1 LGSGLRL
8 ADTHCHLYCEP
19 LGSKAAEALSRARDA
34 GLEFL
39 VVPAD
44 ELSSWRLVESLR
56 QDGFVHPALGLHP
69 WMSDQQLDLSEL
81 RRRLDGCGAV
91 AVGEIGLDR
100 VVEAPPFEVQLRCFE
115 SQLDLALEM
124 DLPVLL
130 HCRKAFD
137 DMESVLKSRGSSF
150 RGILHAF
157 SKSPDIARRFASMG
171 LLIAFG
177 GAVTRPHARK
187 ARASAAALPLEEMV
201 LETDAPSIGMQDIPP
216 EDVEPWH
223 VRLVADAIAGVRGVT
238 ASEVGEVTTDA
249 ARRLL
254 RLC

>member
-1 LGSGLRL
+1 LKSPRL

-19 LGSKAAEALSRARDA
+19 LGSKIPDALLRARDA
-34 GLEFL
+34 GLEFIIL
-39 VVPAD
+39 PAD
-44 ELSSWRLVESLR
+44 ELGSWDRVEFLSDNR
-56 QDGFVHPALGLHP
+56 FTFPALGLHP
-69 WMSDQQLDLSEL
+69 WMCDQRLDLTEL
-81 RRRLDGCGAV
+81 RRRLGGCGAV

-100 VVEAPPFEVQLRCFE
+100 VVDGPPFELQLRVFE
-115 SQLDLALEM
+115 EQLDLALEM
-124 DLPVLL
+124 DLPLLL

-137 DMESVLKSRGSSF
+137 EMEGALRKRGSQF

-157 SKSPDIARRFASMG
+157 SKSPDIARRFVDLG

-187 ARASAAALPLEEMV
+187 ARASAGSIPLESIV
-201 LETDAPSIGMQDIPP
+201 LETDAPSIGMLGIAP

-223 VRLVADAIAGVRGVT
+223 VKLAAEAIAEIRGIT
-238 ASEVGEVTTDA
+238 ACEVGEVTTDA

-254 RLC
+254 RLP